1 MRVVVG
7 ITGASGVVIAFR
19 LLEELEARNCDIYAT
34 ISHHA
39 EGVIRHELGE
49 QFKKTGGIP
58 YYHEMDQ
65 DAPLNSSSFVF
76 DAMVVVPCSM
86 KSLAAI
92 AAGYS
97 ESLIARCAENALR
110 TGSKLV
116 LVPRETPLSES
127 ALSNMLT
134 MKRAGALILPPMT
147 AYYTKPETIMDVTN
161 FFVGKILDLLNIS
174 NDLYPRWSDRTES

>member
-19 LLEELEARNCDIYAT
+19 LLEELKTRNCDLRAM

-39 EGVIRHELGE
+39 EGVIRHEMGE
-49 QFKKTGGIP
+49 QFTKTGGIQ
-58 YYHEMDQ
+58 YYQERDP
-65 DAPLNSSSFVF
+65 DSPLNSSSFVF

-92 AAGYS
+92 TTGYS

-110 TGSKLV
+110 TGSKLI
-116 LVPRETPLSES
+116 LVPRETPLSET

-147 AYYTKPETIMDVTN
+147 AYYTNPETIADVTN
-161 FFVGKILDLLNIS
+161 FFVGKILDLLNLP
-174 NDLYPRWSDRTES
+174 NDLYPRWSDRTEA